1 MNLEKKLTIGYF
13 YPDLLNL
20 YGDDG
25 NVQILLSRAKAR
37 GIDAKVVH
45 VNVET
50 EVTEELMDS
59 LDIVFMGGGPDSS
72 QKGMYKDLLET
83 KGNYLKEYVGEG
95 GVGLYICGSYQLFG
109 KYYKS
114 ADGSMLDGLGIFNV
128 YTEHFGNH
136 KPRCIGNVVCEIED
150 QIKSDPL
157 FKKINTIGNTLVGFE
172 NHGGRTYLEKGAQ
185 PFAKIVMG
193 HGNNSEDG
201 AEGIIYKNSIGTY
214 LHGPVLA
221 RNPHLADYLIA
232 KSLGLEDL
240 DKLDDTLIISA
251 HTASKKLKQ

>member
-1 MNLEKKLTIGYF
+1 MSSKKLTIGYF

-25 NVQILLSRAKAR
+25 NVQILLYRAKAR
-37 GIDAKVVH
+37 GIDAEVTH
-45 VNVET
+45 INVET

-59 LDIVFMGGGPDSS
+59 LDIIFMGGGPDSS
-72 QKGMYKDLLET
+72 QKGMYRDLLET
-83 KGNYLKEYVGEG
+83 KGNYLKEYVEEG

-128 YTEHFGNH
+128 YTKHFGNH
-136 KPRCIGNVVCEIED
+136 KPRCIGNVVCEVEE

-157 FKKINTIGNTLVGFE
+157 FKKINMVGNTLVGFE

-185 PFAKIVMG
+185 PFAKIVTG
-193 HGNNSEDG
+193 HGNNSEDST
-201 AEGIIYKNSIGTY
+201 EGVIYKNSIGTY
-214 LHGPVLA
+214 LHGPILA

-240 DKLDDTLIISA
+240 DKLDDELIISA